1 MRWPATRSNTTSAP
15 PKHLFA
21 HIQTF
26 GTFASQRRET
36 IFANRMGTRCCRAG
50 EVIAANKPM
59 NFNRNGLNAQKSRAL
74 GGSQS
79 LPALSLVCKFRCSV
93 LFAAVRTSRH
103 TVGAQGLNRGS
114 GSCWFSIE
122 SSRAQKQC
130 PFLDAL
136 LPCFLTT
143 FLQACLC
150 SIACLLAIRHWPHVA
165 APSGSAHMKQHRSSC
180 RSVLASPCPPS
191 ASPPE
196 SPTPSKRA
204 PLKVVSRTQIE
215 HVPHWQRPRPLHWAK
230 PTLCTP
236 PRRGCALPV
245 IPLRQP
251 RQAHLS
257 RDEGLE

>member
-1 MRWPATRSNTTSAP
+1 MRRCHMRWPATRSNTTSAP

-26 GTFASQRRET
+26 DIFASQRRET

-50 EVIAANKPM
+50 EVVAANTPM
-59 NFNRNGLNAQKSRAL
+59 NFDRNGLNAQQSRAL

-103 TVGAQGLNRGS
+103 TVGAQGLHRGS

-136 LPCFLTT
+136 LPCFLAT
-143 FLQACLC
+143 FLQACLA
-150 SIACLLAIRHWPHVA
+150 SLLAYWLSVTGLTWLRHHV
-165 APSGSAHMKQHRSSC
+165 
-180 RSVLASPCPPS
+180 L
-191 ASPPE
+191 
-196 SPTPSKRA
+196 
-204 PLKVVSRTQIE
+204 RTTSNID
-215 HVPHWQRPRPLHWAK
+215 H
-230 PTLCTP
+230 
-236 PRRGCALPV
+236 PV
-245 IPLRQP
+245 G
-251 RQAHLS
+251 AY
-257 RDEGLE
+257 